1 MQSQIDRKP
10 NGNTDGIPKTRSYR
24 HHQGKSRYQKHNLEL
39 RQACEVVPPG
49 VEGTEQPL
57 QVGRGSRVVIFP
69 AVASA
74 RRTFLGIAC
83 PKGRLE
89 QTTRVR
95 QPFANGKHNVE
106 DEEAVRRIG
115 RVAAVVDVVEELFE
129 FRCM

>member
-1 MQSQIDRKP
+1 M
-10 NGNTDGIPKTRSYR
+10 
-24 HHQGKSRYQKHNLEL
+24 
-39 RQACEVVPPG
+39 
-49 VEGTEQPL
+49 
-57 QVGRGSRVVIFP
+57 GRGSRVVIFP